1 MATRLVAIAAAE
13 RKPLAGV
20 LDSRD
25 FAIWL
30 KFEHLVRKTRSTAA
44 TKSENV
50 RLLLGERPAAGA
62 KPFRFGGRL
71 RGHPNPRREASRAVG
86 SRRQAM
92 LSGVI
97 NTNVNALYALNSLAN
112 TTNTTSTLEQELSTG
127 LSINS
132 PADNPAGYIAAQ
144 GFTAQLGGVT
154 QATANANQSISLVQ
168 TADGAITQQ
177 VNILQNILSIASQA
191 ANGGST
197 SAQLAALQQVVS
209 QLVTQ
214 ISSISSQTNF
224 NGVSLLNGNFQGIN
238 FQVGPQAGQ
247 TIGLSIANTAS
258 NQLGAY
264 QSAVAG
270 ALYTT
275 TGSATGGVA
284 DNTGNSYTITQGTTA
299 AANGA
304 FTAAAVGVSGSAGN
318 AAFTVSSN
326 SESALGVSQSINA
339 NTAKTNVAAVAD
351 TSVALTV
358 TAGSFDFTLGNGT
371 GFAQTNGATITG
383 TVTSVSQSGLAN
395 LVNQINENTG
405 TTNITASV
413 NSQSQLVLTNAS
425 GDNVSLKNFSGTGTL
440 AAGGVTINSTAATS
454 SATIQ
459 GLVTL
464 QSTQSFSLA
473 AAASDI
479 GLGNSSALSAVS
491 SVNVSTTA
499 GATAALSVVNY
510 ALQQLESVGSQ
521 LGATQQEL
529 QATVNNLQSTDTN
542 LTAAQG
548 VVQDANIPQVSTQLT
563 QEEIL
568 QQAGVSA
575 LAQSST
581 LQQAFL
587 KLLQ

>member
-1 MATRLVAIAAAE
+1 
-13 RKPLAGV
+13 
-20 LDSRD
+20 
-25 FAIWL
+25 
-30 KFEHLVRKTRSTAA
+30 
-44 TKSENV
+44 
-50 RLLLGERPAAGA
+50 
-62 KPFRFGGRL
+62 
-71 RGHPNPRREASRAVG
+71 
-86 SRRQAM
+86 M

-112 TTNTTSTLEQELSTG
+112 TTNTTSTLEQELSSG

-144 GFTAQLGGVT
+144 GFTAQLGGIT
-154 QATANANQSISLVQ
+154 QATANANQAISLVQ

-197 SAQLAALQQVVS
+197 SSQLAALQQVVS
-209 QLVTQ
+209 QLETQ
-214 ISSISSQTNF
+214 ISSIANQTSF
-224 NGVSLLNGNFQGIN
+224 NNVDLLNGNFQGVN
-238 FQVGPQAGQ
+238 FQVGAQAGQ
-247 TIGLSIANTAS
+247 TIGVSIANTSA

-264 QSAVAG
+264 QSAVSG

-275 TGSATGGVA
+275 TGSGTGGVA
-284 DNTGNSYTITQGTTA
+284 DNTGNSYTITQATP
-299 AANGA
+299 GA
-304 FTAAAVGVSGSAGN
+304 FTTGSIGVSGSAGN
-318 AAFTVSSN
+318 ASFNVTAAT
-326 SESALGVSQSINA
+326 ESALGVSQSINA
-339 NTAKTNVAAVAD
+339 NTAATNVSATAD

-358 TAGSFDFTLGNGT
+358 TAGSFSFTLGNGT
-371 GFAQTNGATITG
+371 GAAQTNGVTISS

-395 LVNQINENTG
+395 LVNSVNENTG
-405 TTNITASV
+405 TTGITASV
-413 NSQSQLVLTNAS
+413 NATGQLLLTNAT
-425 GDNVSLKNFSGTGTL
+425 GDNISIANFSGTGTL
-440 AAGGVTINSTAATS
+440 AAGGTTVNSTAATNN
-454 SATIQ
+454 ATIQ

-473 AAASDI
+473 AGASDI
-479 GLGNSSALSAVS
+479 GLGTGSALSAIS

-499 GATAALSVVNY
+499 GATAALAVVNY

-529 QATVNNLQSTDTN
+529 QATVNNLQSADTN